1 MTEADGAT
9 KLFAPDTAGATPS
22 TATKRVEGTN
32 FSVYFATSIPAPI
45 PSSIAL
51 HHWKSKIFV
60 SESKLFIFADENI
73 MRRVESYR
81 ASTPNHF
88 VDYMRQR
95 EPQKTHPI
103 LLAAPEAATA
113 IRVLNDAI
121 YEFKKE
127 FFTIFWTK
135 FAFKQTQVRS
145 EKECQPPLALSP
157 LSLSSCL
164 VAA

>member
-1 MTEADGAT
+1 MSNLIEHQHQITLLIVCA
-9 KLFAPDTAGATPS
+9 
-22 TATKRVEGTN
+22 N
-32 FSVYFATSIPAPI
+32 
-45 PSSIAL
+45 
-51 HHWKSKIFV
+51 
-60 SESKLFIFADENI
+60 ES
-73 MRRVESYR
+73 
-81 ASTPNHF
+81 H
-88 VDYMRQR
+88 
-95 EPQKTHPI
+95 KTHPI

-127 FFTIFWTK
+127 FFTTFWTK